1 MSQEDN
7 AKITVVRGDITAQP
21 DCEAVVN
28 SANQRLL
35 AGAGVCG
42 AIYRAAGPELEPCS
56 VRMAPLALGS
66 AVVTPGFNLPNKF
79 IIHTLGPK
87 YLIDPDPSGNL
98 ASAMRNTLLLADENR
113 VTRVAVPAISM
124 GIFAYPPMTAI
135 PILVRT
141 AREMLKQLQHVKEI
155 RFVVL
160 DDDLFGRFS
169 EDIKNSAPLD

>member
-1 MSQEDN
+1 MSKGNN
-7 AKITVVRGDITAQP
+7 AKITVVRGDITEQP

-28 SANQRLL
+28 SANHRLL

-42 AIYRAAGPELEPCS
+42 AIYRAAGPKLEPCS
-56 VRMAPLALGS
+56 VQLAPLALGS
-66 AVVTPGFNLPNKF
+66 AVVTPGFNLPNRL

-98 ASAMRNTLLLADENR
+98 ASAMRNTLLLADENK

-124 GIFAYPPMTAI
+124 GIFAYPPMEAI

-141 AREMLKQLQHVKEI
+141 AHEMVKQLQYVKEI

-160 DDDLFGRFS
+160 DDDLFGRLS
-169 EDIKNSAPLD
+169 EEIKNSAHLD